1 MLLNCFLIMVTT
13 KQNNR
18 PKRPPGSGGSTP
30 PTIPTNPSPVP
41 RPSPENGSAKT
52 TFYSPFTSSFNSAT
66 APTSTYT
73 LQGIKTNPYGSS
85 DNESSYII
93 TGTTGSPF
101 GTNVGGAVYVG
112 AIDGSSTSGGSG
124 SGQWINFNVPFDG
137 YTGTSCYGADILSP
151 GTGAG
156 GIGILA
162 LVGTWTKNNQDGNNV
177 ILGFYYE
184 GSLDQL
190 EDASAA
196 PSQFKTFQAV
206 TRKGDLADYT
216 YLHSIDGGYA
226 VGNFST
232 QQGYVGFFLNSGA
245 DSGSYVY
252 NPITN
257 SQVNAVYNDQYTLH
271 TLFGIW
277 LNKDNTYTVAGG
289 GTTQALLEGYVEA
302 SQNLPGAVAQGLP
315 QDAAF
320 GRGMLAD
327 MDPITGIV
335 NQAKYYNYLNDTSG
349 EVFTHFQ
356 GIYYAGNGVYQVPF
370 DTITSAGKF
379 DIGIAYIKRQDNG
392 LFSDNALWQTFPR
405 TTAGV
410 LTSNDSVAGAASVG
424 ALVNVNGSLTTF
436 ASISETQAYLFAANF
451 LQ

>member
-1 MLLNCFLIMVTT
+1 
-13 KQNNR
+13 
-18 PKRPPGSGGSTP
+18 
-30 PTIPTNPSPVP
+30 
-41 RPSPENGSAKT
+41 
-52 TFYSPFTSSFNSAT
+52 
-66 APTSTYT
+66 
-73 LQGIKTNPYGSS
+73 
-85 DNESSYII
+85 
-93 TGTTGSPF
+93 
-101 GTNVGGAVYVG
+101 VG
-112 AIDGSSTSGGSG
+112 AIDSKSTSGGSG

-151 GTGAG
+151 GKGPG
-156 GIGILA
+156 GIGNVA

-177 ILGFYYE
+177 ILGFSYE

-190 EDASAA
+190 KDASAA

-206 TRKGDLADYT
+206 TREGDLADYT

-232 QQGYVGFFLNSGA
+232 QQGYVGYFLNSGA

-252 NPITN
+252 NPRTN
-257 SQVNAVYNDQYTLH
+257 CQVNAVYNDQYTFH

-277 LNKDNTYTVAGG
+277 LNKSNTYTVAGG

-302 SQNLPGAVAQGLP
+302 SQNLPSPVAQGLP

-405 TTAGV
+405 TTAGM

-424 ALVNVNGSLTTF
+424 ALINGNGSLTTF
-436 ASISETQAYLFAANF
+436 ASISETQSYLFAANF

>member
-1 MLLNCFLIMVTT
+1 MALTT
-13 KQNNR
+13 YQPKIKSVPLEDCAENFGLGSNR
-18 PKRPPGSGGSTP
+18 SS
-30 PTIPTNPSPVP
+30 SH
-41 RPSPENGSAKT
+41 
-52 TFYSPFTSSFNSAT
+52 TFYSPFTSSSYS
-66 APTSTYT
+66 PPPSTYT
-73 LQGIKTNPYGSS
+73 LQGIKINPYGSRGKKT
-85 DNESSYII
+85 SYII

-101 GTNVGGAVYVG
+101 SYNVGGAVYVG
-112 AIDGSSTSGGSG
+112 AIDGKSTSGGSG

-137 YTGTSCYGADILSP
+137 YTGTSCDGADILSP
-151 GTGAG
+151 GKGPG
-156 GIGILA
+156 GIGNVA
-162 LVGTWTKNNQDGNNV
+162 LVGTWTGSSVN
-177 ILGFYYE
+177 IYGFYYE

-190 EDASAA
+190 KDASAA

-206 TRKGDLADYT
+206 TTEGDLASYT

-232 QQGYVGFFLNSGA
+232 QQGYVGYFLNSGA
-245 DSGSYVY
+245 GSGSYVY
-252 NPITN
+252 NPIAN

-277 LNKDNTYTVAGG
+277 QNKNNTYTVAGG

-302 SQNLPGAVAQGLP
+302 LHNLPSPVAQGLP

-327 MDPITGIV
+327 IDPITGIV
-335 NQAKYYNYLNDTSG
+335 NHAKYYNYLNNPSG

-356 GIYYAGNGVYQVPF
+356 GIYYAGKGVYQVPF
-370 DTITSAGKF
+370 DAVTSAGKF

-392 LFSDNALWQTFPR
+392 TFSDKALWQTFPM
-405 TTAGV
+405 TTAGL
-410 LTSNDSVAGAASVG
+410 LTSNDSVAGSASVG
-424 ALVNVNGSLTTF
+424 ALVNGSLTTF
-436 ASISETQAYLFAANF
+436 ASISETQVYLFAANF